1 MGWIR
6 GLQSFIVELAT
17 AGAGGSELVDGH
29 GLGRPVSAAPKVRV
43 HALIH
48 IKAWNLPPRPSTI
61 RAALL
66 CKARIPPLTI
76 KTFFLFFC
84 CFSAA
89 GLRRGVSGELGNWG
103 IGEYYAGFISL
114 ASAVG
119 EGHSQ
124 NKREAD
130 EVGFELHFGWSGFPN
145 CKRIISNREEACC
158 L

>member
-1 MGWIR
+1 MGWIK

-66 CKARIPPLTI
+66 CKARMPPLTI

-89 GLRRGVSGELGNWG
+89 GLRRGSKRWG
-103 IGEYYAGFISL
+103 LGEYYVVMISL

-124 NKREAD
+124 NKREAY

-145 CKRIISNREEACC
+145 CKKRIICNREEACC
-158 L
+158 LSL